1 MTPNDLLLRHAPTI
15 VKTILQQIDRTYK
28 CFLKFSNTS
37 YNSEIGTSQYW
48 KAVAGMEQ
56 MQLELDQ
63 LISELKAMDDLT
75 QWSDKLH
82 QDRYKFVEKYDIAFE
97 KYKGVMA
104 SEYAIRI

>member
-1 MTPNDLLLRHAPTI
+1 MTPNDILLRHAPTI

-28 CFLKFSNTS
+28 RFLKFSNTS
-37 YNSEIGTSQYW
+37 YNAEIGTSQYW

-63 LISELKAMDDLT
+63 LFSELASMDEYT
-75 QWSDKLH
+75 RWSEKLH

-97 KYKGVMA
+97 KYRGVVTN
-104 SEYAIRI
+104 ENQN